1 MRRGFR
7 LPESDETFLNAL
19 GRPWETI
26 GNGGGRWLLI
36 HERRV
41 PTGYNVGTAS
51 EAYRIDV
58 GYPDTQIDM
67 VYFLPHLSR
76 VDGCAIGA
84 LSVEQIDGQQW
95 QRWSRHRTPE
105 YPWRPGEDDI
115 STHLVLVDHWLEREF
130 RR

>member
-1 MRRGFR
+1 MRREFR

-26 GNGGGRWLLI
+26 GNNGGRWLII
-36 HERRV
+36 HERAV
-41 PTGYNVGTAS
+41 PTGYNVGTVS

-76 VDGCAIGA
+76 VDGCAIAA
-84 LSVEQIDGQQW
+84 LALEQIDGQQW
-95 QRWSRHRTPE
+95 QRWSRHRTADH
-105 YPWRPGEDDI
+105 PWRPGEDDI
-115 STHLVLVDHWLEREF
+115 STHHVLVDHWLEREF
-130 RR
+130 HR